1 MSTDIMQTAMTI
13 PATVGMTIDGCE
25 VQTPSTFGVVNPA
38 TEEVLGWAPDAT
50 KDDLDAAIAAARA
63 AFPAWRD
70 TSIDERRRLVRAI
83 GNVLRENLA
92 ELSRLLTS
100 EQGKPLEAAR
110 GEIEG
115 AAYWCDGI
123 CEIDLPVTVHE
134 DTSERRSTTRHV
146 PLGVVGAIAPWNF
159 PIILAIWKL
168 APALVTGN
176 TIVLKPSPFT
186 PLTTLR
192 LGELLRGILP
202 RGVVNVI
209 SGGEQLGPW
218 MTSHPGFD
226 KISFT
231 GSSNTGAKV
240 MASAAETLK
249 RVTLELGGNDAA
261 IVLPD
266 ADVEKIVEPLFW
278 SAFQNSGQI
287 CVASKRI
294 YIHDTLYDRLAAALA
309 DYARSVKVG
318 DGLEQG
324 TQVGPVNNHQQFAR
338 VRELI
343 EDARTQGLHFI
354 AGGEIPQMPG
364 YFIPLTLIDNPPD
377 DARIVIEEQF
387 GPVVPLMR
395 FSDTEDVIRRAN
407 DTPYGLAGSIWTSDL
422 DAAEALAQRI
432 DTGTVWINE
441 AHYSAPFIPF
451 GGHKSSGVGV
461 ESGIEGLL
469 EYTNT
474 QTIIMRK

>member
-1 MSTDIMQTAMTI
+1 MQSAANDQATFSMTI
-13 PATVGMTIDGCE
+13 GGGAATTAAAFSVL
-25 VQTPSTFGVVNPA
+25 NPA

-50 KDDLDAAIAAARA
+50 KEDLDAAIAAART
-63 AFPAWRD
+63 AFPSWRD
-70 TSIDERRRLVRAI
+70 TPLGERRRMVRAI
-83 GNVLRENLA
+83 GTVLRDNAA

-123 CEIDLPVTVHE
+123 SEIDLPVTVHE
-134 DTSERRSTTRHV
+134 DTAERRSTTRHV

-176 TIVLKPSPFT
+176 TVVLKPSPFT

-192 LGELLRGILP
+192 LGELLLGVLP
-202 RGVVNVI
+202 VGVVNVI

-226 KISFT
+226 KITFT
-231 GSSNTGAKV
+231 GSSQTGAKV
-240 MASAAETLK
+240 MASAAATLK
-249 RVTLELGGNDAA
+249 RITLELGGNDAA
-261 IVLPD
+261 IVLSD
-266 ADVEKIVEPLFW
+266 AKVEDVVEPLFW

-294 YIHDTLYDRLAAALA
+294 YIHDSLYDRLAAALTE
-309 DYARSVKVG
+309 YAGSVKVG
-318 DGLEQG
+318 DGREQG

-338 VRELI
+338 VSELI
-343 EDARTQGLHFI
+343 EDAKAQGLRFL
-354 AGGEIPQMPG
+354 AGGTVPEGRG

-377 DARIVIEEQF
+377 DARIVAEEQF
-387 GPVVPLMR
+387 GPIVPLMR
-395 FSDTEDVIRRAN
+395 FTDPEEVVHRAN
-407 DTPYGLAGSIWTSDL
+407 NTPYGLAGSIWTSDPE
-422 DAAEALAQRI
+422 AAEALAAQI

-441 AHYSAPFIPF
+441 AHYSSPFIPF
-451 GGHKSSGVGV
+451 GGHKSSGIGV
-461 ESGIEGLL
+461 ESGVEGLL
-469 EYTNT
+469 EYTNA
-474 QTIIMRK
+474 QTIIVRKTPPN